1 MAAHYD
7 KQLDVI
13 TEVWYDNIIAN
24 YEPVEA
30 KGIIKNIGVNTPDSQ
45 QAFYVDKATADKYNL
60 KSVRTIATEIISIF
74 LKTLF

>member
-24 YEPVEA
+24 YEPREKRV
-30 KGIIKNIGVNTPDSQ
+30 IKNIGVNTPDSQ
-45 QAFYVDKATADKYNL
+45 QAFYVDKATADKYN
-60 KSVRTIATEIISIF
+60 KVS
-74 LKTLF
+74 